1 MRKKLTSLGREMMTK
16 DENDN
21 TLILKDFPVMGE
33 TLSLRQGQRAWGG
46 KDKVVNAFYSIH
58 RASFF
63 FNP

>member
-1 MRKKLTSLGREMMTK
+1 MRKKLTSLGKEMMTK

-33 TLSLRQGQRAWGG
+33 TPSLWQGQRAWAG
-46 KDKVVNAFYSIH
+46 KDQVVNAFYSIYM
-58 RASFF
+58 ASFF